1 MRHFKRSYRNNLR
14 TIALQYEKVK
24 RLVTNLFR
32 QLLLLN

>member
-1 MRHFKRSYRNNLR
+1 MRHFKRLYRNNLR

-24 RLVTNLFR
+24 RLVTKLFR